1 MENINSPDISAYPII
16 RIDQIVLLD
25 NELLKKALEDAFIL
39 LTSLKKDE
47 PTSQIIYYL
56 QKQLDA
62 MKVEQT
68 KRAANARVSNL
79 LDGIQDTLNLN
90 FSGPSKLL
98 TETSP
103 RKSKTHD
110 DSTTR
115 QSNSAPADIIK
126 KFNSESISSY
136 KPIRDRSTKVN
147 ANDEKDTITNET
159 SAAIPISNSKT
170 FDEISSETLNLES
183 RGPDAYQSIIN
194 RDLLIHENQNKIKVE
209 KRKKIMNEN
218 FGNTFVVESTHKKI
232 RFFSKKIPV
241 ESHEIILSRERDK
254 RFILYNLI
262 FLVLIIYLS

>member
-62 MKVEQT
+62 MKVEQS
-68 KRAANARVSNL
+68 KRAANTRVSNL
-79 LDGIQDTLNLN
+79 LDGIQDTLN
-90 FSGPSKLL
+90 FSDLSKLS
-98 TETSP
+98 TENVYPSP

-110 DSTTR
+110 DSTR

-126 KFNSESISSY
+126 KFDSESISSY

-147 ANDEKDTITNET
+147 AIDEKDTIINET
-159 SAAIPISNSKT
+159 SASIPISNSKT
-170 FDEISSETLNLES
+170 FHDIASEKPNLEY

-209 KRKKIMNEN
+209 KRKKIINEN

-232 RFFSKKIPV
+232 RFFSKKIPI

-254 RFILYNLI
+254 RFIL
-262 FLVLIIYLS
+262 